1 MNPNPK
7 TAVSH
12 GTEGHVPFFE
22 IPLAMLKLDMV
33 TGFDLYLPP
42 RSGKTPVL
50 YREGELPFT
59 DVSKK
64 RLASNNVETLFI
76 SGKPQSLYNQYVE
89 RTLGD
94 VLNDRSIPKIERS
107 TALYNSARGLV
118 KEAMEDPRSGDL
130 IERSSAMIDN
140 TVSFLYNDSESF
152 DYLMRISSY
161 DYYTYTHSV
170 NVFVFMTALAQR
182 LGYSLEEVKD
192 ASQGA
197 LLHDIGKSELDPAII
212 QSTGALTDDQWV
224 QMKLHPV
231 HGYDILVE
239 QGVTNEVILD
249 VVRHHHEKIDGSG
262 YPDGLAGDEISHW
275 SRICTI
281 ADIFDAMTT
290 RRSYKDAKNSFKTLR
305 IMNDEMVGQIDMD
318 FFKEFI
324 TLMGRI

>member
-1 MNPNPK
+1 
-7 TAVSH
+7 
-12 GTEGHVPFFE
+12 
-22 IPLAMLKLDMV
+22 
-33 TGFDLYLPP
+33 
-42 RSGKTPVL
+42 
-50 YREGELPFT
+50 
-59 DVSKK
+59 
-64 RLASNNVETLFI
+64 
-76 SGKPQSLYNQYVE
+76 
-89 RTLGD
+89 
-94 VLNDRSIPKIERS
+94 VLNDCSIPKIERS

-118 KEAMEDPRSGDL
+118 KEAMEDARSGDL

-197 LLHDIGKSELDPAII
+197 LLHDVGKSELDPAII
-212 QSTGALTDDQWV
+212 QSKGALTDEQWV

-231 HGYDILVE
+231 YGYDILVE
-239 QGVTNEVILD
+239 QGVTNDVILD

-290 RRSYKDAKNSFKTLR
+290 RRSYKDVKNSFKTLR
-305 IMNDEMVGQIDMD
+305 IMNDEMAGQIDMD

-324 TLMGRI
+324 TLMGRL